1 MPKLTLPLDRSGG
14 VYREE
19 LMVPLRLV
27 QLKLVPLR
35 LGREESEESHESDRG
50 RGRTP
55 GSSASGSAGSRSA
68 GSDIAAKEPP
78 AVNVHT

>member
-1 MPKLTLPLDRSGG
+1 
-14 VYREE
+14 
-19 LMVPLRLV
+19 MVPLRLV

>member
-1 MPKLTLPLDRSGG
+1 
-14 VYREE
+14 
-19 LMVPLRLV
+19 MVPLRLV

-68 GSDIAAKEPP
+68 GSDIAAAKEQTSRRERSH
-78 AVNVHT
+78 VNI